1 MPNSNT
7 LRTRIQ
13 LKYDS
18 LANWNNSTFAPLA
31 GEVCI
36 AIIPNA
42 AGTTAVGDPVAG
54 QLSPY
59 AIGMK
64 VGDGTNR
71 FIDLPWIQAIAGD
84 VYGWAKAA
92 ERPSATNINVTAS
105 NTIKTIQQAIT
116 DIESSIGG
124 IVSSGISADALSA
137 ALQQLQEQLTGTTT
151 EIFNSNPLTTD
162 DPPVASYPT
171 QIIRTLTQNGLTVTA
186 TSSALEEAD
195 LPSIHLNKISDL
207 TFNTAYDQNNNKAAT
222 MADITNYVND
232 RLTKTMTFIGVS
244 TTEIAEGL
252 VEGKI
257 YPTISGTVVSDL
269 SVGDVVLWRAQ
280 RIVNEGTAEAETI
293 TSDLE
298 FVWTGS
304 TAGWELLGDEGS
316 YAIRGSIKKSDLN
329 SDLQTEIDGK
339 LDATTAASTYV
350 PKNGTDRLMTADEGT
365 KLAGIAAGAQAN
377 VIESVSVN
385 GTAVTITNKNVDV
398 DIPLIGIT
406 KSTQYGNAGTVST
419 ADATITNRK
428 ITLDEIAFTGDVK
441 NLKQT
446 DTILVFDCGSAS
458 ITI

>member
-18 LANWNNSTFAPLA
+18 LTNWNNSTFAPLA

-42 AGTTAVGDPVAG
+42 AGTTAVGNPVAG

-105 NTIKTIQQAIT
+105 NTTKTIQQAIT
-116 DIESSIGG
+116 DIEASVGG
-124 IVSSGISADALSA
+124 IVASGISADALSA

-151 EIFNSNPLTTD
+151 EIFNSNPLTED

-171 QIIRTLTQNGLTVTA
+171 QIIRTLTQNGLNVTA
-186 TSSALEEAD
+186 TSSALVEAD

-207 TFNTAYDQNNNKAAT
+207 IFNTTYDPNNNKAAT
-222 MADITNYVND
+222 MADIND
-232 RLTKTMTFIGVS
+232 KLSKVLTFIGVS
-244 TTEIAEGL
+244 TTPITEGH
-252 VEGKI
+252 VEGSM
-257 YPTISGTVVSDL
+257 YPTINGTTISDL
-269 SVGDVVLWRAQ
+269 SVGDVVLYRATKT
-280 RIVNEGTAEAETI
+280 IGSETI
-293 TSDLE
+293 TSVLE

-304 TAGWELLGDEGS
+304 TNGWELLGDEGS
-316 YAIRGSIKKSDLN
+316 YALRGSIKKSDLN
-329 SDLQTEIDGK
+329 NDLQTEIDSK
-339 LDATTAASTYV
+339 LDTTTAASTYV
-350 PKNGTDRLMTADEGT
+350 AKNDTDRLMTVAEGI

-385 GTAVTITNKNVDV
+385 GTAVTITNKNADV

-406 KSTQYGNAGTVST
+406 KSTQYGNTGTVST
-419 ADATITNRK
+419 VDATITNRK